1 MSETYSDLGPQT
13 LPSRYSEPPMRR
25 SPDPKIVKIISELG
39 LRFRPL
45 ATADQEA
52 HAAQVALLVQDLEG
66 ADPAKLSIAAQEWIR
81 TERWMPK
88 AADLLE
94 LIAKAKAKT
103 NPNSPEN
110 LQRLADKYNADPQ
123 FSSNVTWFVR
133 GTELICEHRA

>member
-1 MSETYSDLGPQT
+1 MDSTAYSDLGPT
-13 LPSRYSEPPMRR
+13 LPSTYSEPPMRK
-25 SPDPKIVKIISELG
+25 SPDPRLVKIISELG

-66 ADPAKLSIAAQEWIR
+66 TDTALLAEAAREWIR
-81 TERWMPK
+81 TEKWMPK

-94 LIAKAKAKT
+94 LIAKARAKP

-123 FSSNVTWFVR
+123 FSSNVRWLVR
-133 GTELICEHRA
+133 GTELICEHR